1 MTIVL
6 TVLLAVLKFVGW
18 LLLFLLALLVVL
30 LILPVELRF
39 AYQAGKPSL
48 TAWYGPLHFT
58 LWPRAAAKDTA
69 AQHPAAPQPA
79 PAAQPSAEPAL
90 SKTQPAP
97 AAAPAAQSPQAS
109 VAAKAAPTPAPAT
122 EFTGEHPKSSALPFH
137 ISERIE
143 TALNLL
149 AHDPAA
155 FVRCMFGHLRWVGR
169 FLARHIKVQHLT
181 VFWTVTGEDAAQTAE
196 LYGAAMAAANNLLA
210 FLQQVVCPAMRPFAA
225 GVGFHR
231 PTQGRASHFRQT
243 AHPHVSASL
252 AADPAFVPSGQRPA
266 ATACTYQLNQI
277 AFCFYK
283 RRSFPWQ
290 SIRSKV

>member
-39 AYQAGKPSL
+39 SYQAGKPSL

-79 PAAQPSAEPAL
+79 PAAAPAG
-90 SKTQPAP
+90 

-109 VAAKAAPTPAPAT
+109 VAAKAASTPAPAA

-210 FLQQVVCPAMRPFAA
+210 FLQQVVCLQCDHLQLEPDF
-225 GVGFHR
+225 
-231 PTQGRASHFRQT
+231 T
-243 AHPHVSASL
+243 
-252 AADPAFVPSGQRPA
+252 GQRRGERHISGRLHTHPFLLLWLLIRLLFRLGKDPQLQPA
-266 ATACTYQLNQI
+266 HTN
-277 AFCFYK
+277 
-283 RRSFPWQ
+283 
-290 SIRSKV
+290 

>member
-6 TVLLAVLKFVGW
+6 TALLAVLKFVGW

-97 AAAPAAQSPQAS
+97 AATPAGA
-109 VAAKAAPTPAPAT
+109 AAPTPAPAT

-149 AHDPAA
+149 THDPAA

-181 VFWTVTGEDAAQTAE
+181 VFWTVTGEDAAQTAG

-210 FLQQVVCPAMRPFAA
+210 FLQQVVCLQYDHLQLEPDF
-225 GVGFHR
+225 
-231 PTQGRASHFRQT
+231 T
-243 AHPHVSASL
+243 
-252 AADPAFVPSGQRPA
+252 GQRRGERHIFGRLHTHLFLLLWLLIRLLFRLGKDPQLQPA
-266 ATACTYQLNQI
+266 HTN
-277 AFCFYK
+277 
-283 RRSFPWQ
+283 
-290 SIRSKV
+290 

>member
-58 LWPRAAAKDTA
+58 LWPQAAAKDTA

-97 AAAPAAQSPQAS
+97 AAAPAGA
-109 VAAKAAPTPAPAT
+109 AAPTPAPAT

-149 AHDPAA
+149 IHDPAA

-181 VFWTVTGEDAAQTAE
+181 VFWTVTGEDAAQTAG

-210 FLQQVVCPAMRPFAA
+210 FLQQVVCLQCDHLQLEPDF
-225 GVGFHR
+225 
-231 PTQGRASHFRQT
+231 T
-243 AHPHVSASL
+243 
-252 AADPAFVPSGQRPA
+252 GQRRGERHISGRLHTHLFLLLWLLIRLLFRLGKDPQLQPA
-266 ATACTYQLNQI
+266 HTN
-277 AFCFYK
+277 
-283 RRSFPWQ
+283 
-290 SIRSKV
+290 

>member
-6 TVLLAVLKFVGW
+6 TALLAVLKFVGW

-97 AAAPAAQSPQAS
+97 AAAPAGAAAPAAQSPQAS

-155 FVRCMFGHLRWVGR
+155 FVRCMFEHLRWIGR

-181 VFWTVTGEDAAQTAE
+181 VFWTVTGEDAGCT
-196 LYGAAMAAANNLLA
+196 
-210 FLQQVVCPAMRPFAA
+210 
-225 GVGFHR
+225 
-231 PTQGRASHFRQT
+231 PTR
-243 AHPHVSASL
+243 
-252 AADPAFVPSGQRPA
+252 
-266 ATACTYQLNQI
+266 
-277 AFCFYK
+277 FCF
-283 RRSFPWQ
+283 SGC
-290 SIRSKV
+290 

>member
-58 LWPRAAAKDTA
+58 LWPQAAAKDTA
-69 AQHPAAPQPA
+69 AQQPA

-97 AAAPAAQSPQAS
+97 AAAPAGA
-109 VAAKAAPTPAPAT
+109 AAPTPAPAT

-137 ISERIE
+137 ILERIE

-149 AHDPAA
+149 THDPAA

-181 VFWTVTGEDAAQTAE
+181 VFWTVTGEDAAQTAG
-196 LYGAAMAAANNLLA
+196 LYGASMAAANNLLA
-210 FLQQVVCPAMRPFAA
+210 FLQQVICLQCDHLQLEPDF
-225 GVGFHR
+225 
-231 PTQGRASHFRQT
+231 T
-243 AHPHVSASL
+243 
-252 AADPAFVPSGQRPA
+252 GQRRGERHISGRLHTNLFLLLWLLIRLLFRLGKDPQLQPA
-266 ATACTYQLNQI
+266 HTN
-277 AFCFYK
+277 
-283 RRSFPWQ
+283 
-290 SIRSKV
+290 

>member
-6 TVLLAVLKFVGW
+6 TVLLTVLKFVGW

-58 LWPRAAAKDTA
+58 LWPRAAAKDTS
-69 AQHPAAPQPA
+69 AQHSAAPQPA
-79 PAAQPSAEPAL
+79 PTAQPNAEPA
-90 SKTQPAP
+90 SPKPQPAT
-97 AAAPAAQSPQAS
+97 AAAPASTAAPVAQSPQS
-109 VAAKAAPTPAPAT
+109 SAAAEAAPAQAPTA
-122 EFTGEHPKSSALPFH
+122 ESTGEQSKSGGLPFH

-149 AHDPAA
+149 THDPAA
-155 FVRCMFGHLRWVGR
+155 FARCMFGHLRWVGR

-196 LYGAAMAAANNLLA
+196 LYGAAMTAANNLLA
-210 FLQQVVCPAMRPFAA
+210 FLQQIICLQCDHLQLEPDF
-225 GVGFHR
+225 
-231 PTQGRASHFRQT
+231 T
-243 AHPHVSASL
+243 
-252 AADPAFVPSGQRPA
+252 GQRRGERLISGRLHTHPFLLLWLLIRLLLRLGKDPQLQPA
-266 ATACTYQLNQI
+266 HTN
-277 AFCFYK
+277 
-283 RRSFPWQ
+283 
-290 SIRSKV
+290 

>member
-97 AAAPAAQSPQAS
+97 AAAPAGA
-109 VAAKAAPTPAPAT
+109 AAPTPAPAA

-149 AHDPAA
+149 IHDPAA

-169 FLARHIKVQHLT
+169 FLARHIKVQHLI
-181 VFWTVTGEDAAQTAE
+181 VFWTVTGEDAVQTAE

-210 FLQQVVCPAMRPFAA
+210 FLQQVVCLQCDHLQLEPDF
-225 GVGFHR
+225 
-231 PTQGRASHFRQT
+231 T
-243 AHPHVSASL
+243 
-252 AADPAFVPSGQRPA
+252 GQRRGERHISGRLHTHLFLLLWLLIRLLFRLGKDPQLQPA
-266 ATACTYQLNQI
+266 HTN
-277 AFCFYK
+277 
-283 RRSFPWQ
+283 
-290 SIRSKV
+290 

>member
-39 AYQAGKPSL
+39 AYQSGKPLL

-58 LWPRAAAKDTA
+58 LWPRPAAKDTA
-69 AQHPAAPQPA
+69 AQQPAASQPAPVAQHTAEPAPPPKAQSTSTAAPASTAAPVQPSPQPA
-79 PAAQPSAEPAL
+79 AAANSAPVPAAEPA
-90 SKTQPAP
+90 KEQ
-97 AAAPAAQSPQAS
+97 
-109 VAAKAAPTPAPAT
+109 
-122 EFTGEHPKSSALPFH
+122 PKSGGLPFH

-149 AHDPAA
+149 THDPAA
-155 FVRCMFGHLRWVGR
+155 FARCMFGHLRWVGR

-196 LYGAAMAAANNLLA
+196 LYGAAMTAANNLLA
-210 FLQQVVCPAMRPFAA
+210 FLQQIICLQCDHLQLEPDF
-225 GVGFHR
+225 
-231 PTQGRASHFRQT
+231 T
-243 AHPHVSASL
+243 
-252 AADPAFVPSGQRPA
+252 GQRRGERQISGRLHTHPFLLLWLLIRLLFRLGKDPQLQPA
-266 ATACTYQLNQI
+266 HTN
-277 AFCFYK
+277 
-283 RRSFPWQ
+283 
-290 SIRSKV
+290 

>member
-18 LLLFLLALLVVL
+18 LLLFLLALLVAL

-69 AQHPAAPQPA
+69 AQHPATPQPA
-79 PAAQPSAEPAL
+79 PAVQPSAEPAL

-97 AAAPAAQSPQAS
+97 AAAPAGAAAPAAQSPQAS
-109 VAAKAAPTPAPAT
+109 VAAKAAPTPAPAA

-143 TALNLL
+143 TALAEGMEVAYFDQRKSRVNSLLEEVLGRPLAAPYLIQAEGKRPKTRYGVNL
-149 AHDPAA
+149 APEAIRFGAIDPATS
-155 FVRCMFGHLRWVGR
+155 LR
-169 FLARHIKVQHLT
+169 
-181 VFWTVTGEDAAQTAE
+181 
-196 LYGAAMAAANNLLA
+196 
-210 FLQQVVCPAMRPFAA
+210 
-225 GVGFHR
+225 
-231 PTQGRASHFRQT
+231 
-243 AHPHVSASL
+243 AHPRETN
-252 AADPAFVPSGQRPA
+252 PQE
-266 ATACTYQLNQI
+266 N
-277 AFCFYK
+277 
-283 RRSFPWQ
+283 
-290 SIRSKV
+290 

>member
-97 AAAPAAQSPQAS
+97 AAAPAGA
-109 VAAKAAPTPAPAT
+109 AAPTPAPAT
-122 EFTGEHPKSSALPFH
+122 EFTGEPPKSSALPFH

-149 AHDPAA
+149 THDPAA

-169 FLARHIKVQHLT
+169 FLARHIKVQRLT
-181 VFWTVTGEDAAQTAE
+181 VFWTVTGEDAAQTAG

-210 FLQQVVCPAMRPFAA
+210 FLQQVICLQCDHLQLEPDF
-225 GVGFHR
+225 
-231 PTQGRASHFRQT
+231 T
-243 AHPHVSASL
+243 
-252 AADPAFVPSGQRPA
+252 GQRRGERHISGRLHTHLFLLLWLLIRLLFRLGKDPQLQPA
-266 ATACTYQLNQI
+266 HTN
-277 AFCFYK
+277 
-283 RRSFPWQ
+283 
-290 SIRSKV
+290 

>member
-69 AQHPAAPQPA
+69 AQHPAAPQPVPAAA
-79 PAAQPSAEPAL
+79 PAG
-90 SKTQPAP
+90 

-149 AHDPAA
+149 THDPAA

-210 FLQQVVCPAMRPFAA
+210 FLQQVVCLQCDHLQLEPDF
-225 GVGFHR
+225 
-231 PTQGRASHFRQT
+231 T
-243 AHPHVSASL
+243 
-252 AADPAFVPSGQRPA
+252 GQRRGERHISGRLHTHPFLLLWLLIRLLFRLGEDPQLQPA
-266 ATACTYQLNQI
+266 HTN
-277 AFCFYK
+277 
-283 RRSFPWQ
+283 
-290 SIRSKV
+290 

>member
-79 PAAQPSAEPAL
+79 PAAAPAG
-90 SKTQPAP
+90 

-109 VAAKAAPTPAPAT
+109 VAAKASPTPAPAT

-149 AHDPAA
+149 THDPAA

-210 FLQQVVCPAMRPFAA
+210 FLQQVVCL
-225 GVGFHR
+225 
-231 PTQGRASHFRQT
+231 QC
-243 AHPHVSASL
+243 AHLQLEP
-252 AADPAFVPSGQRPA
+252 DFTGQRRGERHISGRLHTHPFLLLWLLIRLLFRLGKDPQLQPA
-266 ATACTYQLNQI
+266 HTN
-277 AFCFYK
+277 
-283 RRSFPWQ
+283 
-290 SIRSKV
+290 

>member
-97 AAAPAAQSPQAS
+97 AAAPAGTAAPAAQSPQAS
-109 VAAKAAPTPAPAT
+109 VAAKAAPTPAPAA

-149 AHDPAA
+149 THDPAA

-196 LYGAAMAAANNLLA
+196 LYGAAMAAANNLLT
-210 FLQQVVCPAMRPFAA
+210 FLQQVVCLQCDHLQLEPDFAGQRRGERHISGRLHTRPFLLLWLLI
-225 GVGFHR
+225 R
-231 PTQGRASHFRQT
+231 LLFRLGKDPQLQP
-243 AHPHVSASL
+243 AH
-252 AADPAFVPSGQRPA
+252 
-266 ATACTYQLNQI
+266 TN
-277 AFCFYK
+277 
-283 RRSFPWQ
+283 
-290 SIRSKV
+290 

>member
-97 AAAPAAQSPQAS
+97 AAVPASFRCGKGRSYASP
-109 VAAKAAPTPAPAT
+109 
-122 EFTGEHPKSSALPFH
+122 
-137 ISERIE
+137 
-143 TALNLL
+143 
-149 AHDPAA
+149 
-155 FVRCMFGHLRWVGR
+155 RC
-169 FLARHIKVQHLT
+169 
-181 VFWTVTGEDAAQTAE
+181 
-196 LYGAAMAAANNLLA
+196 
-210 FLQQVVCPAMRPFAA
+210 
-225 GVGFHR
+225 
-231 PTQGRASHFRQT
+231 
-243 AHPHVSASL
+243 
-252 AADPAFVPSGQRPA
+252 
-266 ATACTYQLNQI
+266 
-277 AFCFYK
+277 
-283 RRSFPWQ
+283 
-290 SIRSKV
+290 

>member
-1 MTIVL
+1 MTIVF

-58 LWPRAAAKDTA
+58 LWPQAAAKDTA

-97 AAAPAAQSPQAS
+97 AAAPAGA
-109 VAAKAAPTPAPAT
+109 AAPTPAPAT
-122 EFTGEHPKSSALPFH
+122 EFTGEHPKSSAPPFH

-149 AHDPAA
+149 THDPAA
-155 FVRCMFGHLRWVGR
+155 FVRCMFRHLRWVGR

-181 VFWTVTGEDAAQTAE
+181 VFWTVTGEDAAQTAG
-196 LYGAAMAAANNLLA
+196 LYSAAMAAANNLLA
-210 FLQQVVCPAMRPFAA
+210 FLQQVVCLQCDHLQLEPDF
-225 GVGFHR
+225 
-231 PTQGRASHFRQT
+231 T
-243 AHPHVSASL
+243 
-252 AADPAFVPSGQRPA
+252 GQRRGERHISGRLHTHLFLLLWLLIRLLFRLGKDPQLQPA
-266 ATACTYQLNQI
+266 HTN
-277 AFCFYK
+277 
-283 RRSFPWQ
+283 
-290 SIRSKV
+290 

>member
-30 LILPVELRF
+30 LILPVERRF

-79 PAAQPSAEPAL
+79 PAAQPSAEPAP
-90 SKTQPAP
+90 SKAQPAP
-97 AAAPAAQSPQAS
+97 AAAPAGT
-109 VAAKAAPTPAPAT
+109 AAPTPAPAA

-137 ISERIE
+137 IPERIE

-149 AHDPAA
+149 THDPAA

-181 VFWTVTGEDAAQTAE
+181 VFWTVTGEDAAQTAG

-210 FLQQVVCPAMRPFAA
+210 FLQQVVCLQCDHLQLEPDF
-225 GVGFHR
+225 
-231 PTQGRASHFRQT
+231 T
-243 AHPHVSASL
+243 
-252 AADPAFVPSGQRPA
+252 GQRRGERHISGRLHTHPFLLLWLLIRLLFRLGKDPQLQPA
-266 ATACTYQLNQI
+266 HTN
-277 AFCFYK
+277 
-283 RRSFPWQ
+283 
-290 SIRSKV
+290 

>member
-79 PAAQPSAEPAL
+79 PAAQPSAEPAP

-97 AAAPAAQSPQAS
+97 AAAPTGAAAPAAQSPQAS
-109 VAAKAAPTPAPAT
+109 VAAKAAPTPP
-122 EFTGEHPKSSALPFH
+122 PL
-137 ISERIE
+137 
-143 TALNLL
+143 LNLPESIQNPAL
-149 AHDPAA
+149 CHSIFRSVSRPPSTCSLMILPPLSAVCSGTCAGSAVSGTAHQSAA
-155 FVRCMFGHLRWVGR
+155 PYRILDRHRRGCGPDRRALWRCHGR
-169 FLARHIKVQHLT
+169 RQQSAG
-181 VFWTVTGEDAAQTAE
+181 VFAAGR
-196 LYGAAMAAANNLLA
+196 L
-210 FLQQVVCPAMRPFAA
+210 PAMRPYAA

-231 PTQGRASHFRQT
+231 PTQGRASHFRGRLHTHPFLLLWLLIRLLFRLGKDPQLQP
-243 AHPHVSASL
+243 AH
-252 AADPAFVPSGQRPA
+252 
-266 ATACTYQLNQI
+266 TN
-277 AFCFYK
+277 
-283 RRSFPWQ
+283 
-290 SIRSKV
+290 

>member
-39 AYQAGKPSL
+39 SYQAGKPSL

-97 AAAPAAQSPQAS
+97 AATPAGAAAPAAQSQQAS

-149 AHDPAA
+149 THDPAA
-155 FVRCMFGHLRWVGR
+155 FVRCMFGNLRWVGR
-169 FLARHIKVQHLT
+169 FLARHIKV
-181 VFWTVTGEDAAQTAE
+181 TGEDAAQTAG
-196 LYGAAMAAANNLLA
+196 LYGVAMAAANNLLA
-210 FLQQVVCPAMRPFAA
+210 FLQQVVCLQCDHLQLEPDF
-225 GVGFHR
+225 
-231 PTQGRASHFRQT
+231 T
-243 AHPHVSASL
+243 
-252 AADPAFVPSGQRPA
+252 GQRRGERHISGRLHTHLFLLLWLLIRLLFRLGKDPQLQPA
-266 ATACTYQLNQI
+266 HTN
-277 AFCFYK
+277 
-283 RRSFPWQ
+283 
-290 SIRSKV
+290 

>member
-58 LWPRAAAKDTA
+58 FWPRAAAKDTA

-97 AAAPAAQSPQAS
+97 AAIPAGA
-109 VAAKAAPTPAPAT
+109 AAPTPAPAT

-149 AHDPAA
+149 THDPAA

-181 VFWTVTGEDAAQTAE
+181 VFWTVTGEDAAQTAG

-210 FLQQVVCPAMRPFAA
+210 FLQQVVCLQCDHLQLEPDF
-225 GVGFHR
+225 
-231 PTQGRASHFRQT
+231 T
-243 AHPHVSASL
+243 
-252 AADPAFVPSGQRPA
+252 GQRRGERHIFGRLHTHLFLLLWLLIRLLFRLGKDPQLQPA
-266 ATACTYQLNQI
+266 HTN
-277 AFCFYK
+277 
-283 RRSFPWQ
+283 
-290 SIRSKV
+290 

>member
-58 LWPRAAAKDTA
+58 LWPQAAAKDTA

-97 AAAPAAQSPQAS
+97 AAAPAGA
-109 VAAKAAPTPAPAT
+109 AAPTPAPTT
-122 EFTGEHPKSSALPFH
+122 EFTGEHSKSSALPFH

-149 AHDPAA
+149 THDPAA

-169 FLARHIKVQHLT
+169 FLARHIKVQRLT
-181 VFWTVTGEDAAQTAE
+181 VFWTVTGEDAAQTAG

-210 FLQQVVCPAMRPFAA
+210 FLQQVVCLQCDHLQLEPDF
-225 GVGFHR
+225 
-231 PTQGRASHFRQT
+231 T
-243 AHPHVSASL
+243 
-252 AADPAFVPSGQRPA
+252 GQRRGERHISGRLHTHLFLLLWLLIRLLFRLGKDPQLQPA
-266 ATACTYQLNQI
+266 HTN
-277 AFCFYK
+277 
-283 RRSFPWQ
+283 
-290 SIRSKV
+290 